1 MKLAFSSVLLACT
14 ALAAAVP
21 QDDHKHPARGH
32 NVNARALANTAGPTV
47 LKLPTAL
54 PYNTARPVSRHR
66 RRRSR
71 APPLVSSP
79 LTRPPARPPTLFP
92 S

>member
-1 MKLAFSSVLLACT
+1 MKFSASCVLLACT

-21 QDDHKHPARGH
+21 AQDQEHERPTRSLKLEGRAAAK
-32 NVNARALANTAGPTV
+32 NVSGLSA

-54 PYNTARPVSRHR
+54 PYNTKAPVSAYCHYTGE
-66 RRRSR
+66 
-71 APPLVSSP
+71 SS
-79 LTRPPARPPTLFP
+79 TGQ